1 MHRARAESRHATAA
15 QQRSVEIAERAGG
28 LHTPGLTR
36 GEGIEPLTAR
46 EREVA
51 LMAAAGRSSKDI
63 GDRLGLSTRTVDTHL
78 ARVYRKLGI
87 PGRSELASAL
97 GDVNAV
103 TT

>member
-1 MHRARAESRHATAA
+1 
-15 QQRSVEIAERAGG
+15 
-28 LHTPGLTR
+28 
-36 GEGIEPLTAR
+36 
-46 EREVA
+46 
-51 LMAAAGRSSKDI
+51 MAAAGRSSKDI